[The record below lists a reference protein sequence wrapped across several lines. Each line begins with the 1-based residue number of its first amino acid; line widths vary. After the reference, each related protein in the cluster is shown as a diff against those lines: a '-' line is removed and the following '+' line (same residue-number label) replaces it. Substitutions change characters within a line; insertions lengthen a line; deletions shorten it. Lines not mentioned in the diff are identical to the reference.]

1 MYKPFKCLHC
11 GRNLGACCVHR
22 CQGNLRKR
30 NRIFKHRV
38 TGIIYKGNGIMEKTF
53 KPTCIKFSE
62 LSPEARQQFCNWTY
76 KGKIRHLKDLAQIE
90 DDLEH
95 MKWKYNIE
103 PQDIYNDW
111 IEVTE

>member
-1 MYKPFKCLHC
+1 MC
-11 GRNLGACCVHR
+11 NLT
-22 CQGNLRKR
+22 L
-30 NRIFKHRV
+30 
-38 TGIIYKGNGIMEKTF
+38 KGNEMEKTF
-53 KPTCIKFSE
+53 KPKCIKFSE

-95 MKWKYNIE
+95 MKWKYNLTPE
-103 PQDIYNDW
+103 DIYNDW

>member
-1 MYKPFKCLHC
+1 MC
-11 GRNLGACCVHR
+11 NLT
-22 CQGNLRKR
+22 L
-30 NRIFKHRV
+30 
-38 TGIIYKGNGIMEKTF
+38 KGNEMEKTF
-53 KPTCIKFSE
+53 KPKCIKFSE

-103 PQDIYNDW
+103 PQDIYNAW
-111 IEVTE
+111 IEVKE